1 MRSALFVVVALAS
14 LLAVTGLSFAC
25 PNGYV
30 ACGTN
35 LCCPR

>member
-1 MRSALFVVVALAS
+1 MRLALLFVVALAS
-14 LLAVTGLSFAC
+14 LLAVTGVSFAC